1 MRRPDLLQLLNR
13 LRGQTRLKPT
23 LKACDA
29 PSPSP
34 IGRWAAHEASPARP
48 IDRCTTCEGAWV
60 APDRALSGQI
70 VELVRWDRS
79 ERGEVGDRA
88 G

>member
-1 MRRPDLLQLLNR
+1 MRPDLLQLLNR
-13 LRGQTRLKPT
+13 LRGQTRLKPN
-23 LKACDA
+23 LKARDA

-34 IGRWAAHEASPARP
+34 IGRWAAHEANLARP
-48 IDRCTTCEGAWV
+48 SDRCTTCEGVWV
-60 APDRALSGQI
+60 APDRTLGGQV